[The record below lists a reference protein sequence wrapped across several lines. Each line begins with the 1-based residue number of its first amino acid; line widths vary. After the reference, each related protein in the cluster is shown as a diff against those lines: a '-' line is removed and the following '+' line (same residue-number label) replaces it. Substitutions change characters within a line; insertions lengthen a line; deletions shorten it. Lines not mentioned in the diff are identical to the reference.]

1 MNIGI
6 SSNAMLYCDP
16 GPSPVLGQDFGI
28 LPSTSRP
35 GLFGD

>member
-6 SSNAMLYCDP
+6 SSNPMLYRQP
-16 GPSPVLGQDFGI
+16 GSRPVLGEDFGI